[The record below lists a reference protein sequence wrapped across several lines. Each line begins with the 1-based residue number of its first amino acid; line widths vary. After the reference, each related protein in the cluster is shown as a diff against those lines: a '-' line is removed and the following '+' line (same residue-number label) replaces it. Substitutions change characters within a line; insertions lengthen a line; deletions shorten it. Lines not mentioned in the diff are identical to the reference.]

1 MSGDEGRG
9 TSPHPEQ
16 NPIQPPEAA
25 DPIQAPRF
33 AHAAGPGEV
42 ACGRCG
48 WVHERCTAHRT
59 NGLPC
64 GQMPAPGGVGVCG
77 RLHGAS
83 PQARRKAAERLALG
97 RARAELEREGR
108 LGGGQIDVDPA
119 DAMIAMVREAAFNV
133 AVLRDMVAELSTAP
147 LVALGGDESTV
158 MVSSVSSV
166 AMLMGSS
173 TKLNEAAPHVWVT
186 MYDAERERLVKWSKA
201 CRDAGVDEAVL
212 RLEERRAD
220 ELAGILSRIEASL
233 LALVLAAV
241 PSEVAAAVRGV
252 WLEGAPAVIDA
263 EVRALGTGAAA

>member
-1 MSGDEGRG
+1 M

-16 NPIQPPEAA
+16 NPIQDPGAA

-83 PQARRKAAERLALG
+83 PQAKRKAAERLALG

-133 AVLRDMVAELSTAP
+133 AVLRD
-147 LVALGGDESTV
+147 LVAGLDTSMDAEGPGALGAIAS
-158 MVSSVSSV
+158 
-166 AMLMGSS
+166 LMGSQA
-173 TKLNEAAPHVWVT
+173 KLNEAAPHVWVT